1 MLIKSVKY
9 KGKQLNCL
17 KFKRI
22 IGKNGKLK
30 ADDIHVIMT
39 NVELMKMAEMIN
51 ERFGTGEQFMAVKVP
66 KVKKVAPKVQPK
78 PKKETVALYGC
89 FDQEIEV

>member
-9 KGKQLNCL
+9 KGKSLNCL

-30 ADDIHVIMT
+30 AENIHVVMT
-39 NVELMKMAEMIN
+39 NMELMTLCKKIN
-51 ERFGTGEQFMAVKVP
+51 ERFSNEQFLAVKVP
-66 KVKKVAPKVQPK
+66 KKTVPPK
-78 PKKETVALYGC
+78 PIKKKPKTVALFGMV
-89 FDQEIEV
+89 DTEIDV

>member
-1 MLIKSVKY
+1 MVIKTVKY

-22 IGKNGKLK
+22 IGKDGQLK

-39 NVELMKMAEMIN
+39 NVELMKMSEELN
-51 ERFGTGEQFMAVKVP
+51 NRFNNEQFLAVKVP
-66 KVKKVAPKVQPK
+66 KKKVAPKVQPK
-78 PKKETVALYGC
+78 PKKKTVALFGC